1 MSQSSSPYKLAG
13 LRAILD
19 LAPSAA
25 PIRHQ
30 LDNLELAIEQGS
42 AQAFD
47 MADGLIGSICKT
59 IMGER
64 KHTCEDGWVTVKLF
78 RETITRLPL
87 VPTGHP
93 DQAQARNDL
102 EETIRGLTTTVQGL
116 YNLRRNHGVIAHGRD
131 ASAVI
136 LQGVHIELAARSAD
150 AIGCYLLSLHR
161 DYARQPQPSNPLKY
175 EDYQEFN
182 EYTDDNYPVVI
193 WDVPVSASE
202 ALFKCD
208 PVGYQAALATFNAP
222 EENGVEEEGDGA

>member
-1 MSQSSSPYKLAG
+1 MSQSSSPYKLVG
-13 LRAILD
+13 LRAILE

-25 PIRHQ
+25 PIQHQ
-30 LDNLELAIEQGS
+30 LDTLELAIEQGS

-59 IMGER
+59 ILAER
-64 KHTCEDGWVTVKLF
+64 QRPCPSGVTINFFK
-78 RETITRLPL
+78 EAITWLPL
-87 VPTGHP
+87 VPSGHSNP
-93 DQAQARNDL
+93 TQARADL
-102 EETIRGLTTTVQGL
+102 EETIRGLTATVQGL

-136 LQGVHIELAARSAD
+136 LQGVHIELAARAAD
-150 AIGCYLLSLHR
+150 AIGCFLLSLHR
-161 DYARQPQPSNPLKY
+161 EYGRQPQPSNPLKY

-182 EYTDDNYPVVI
+182 EYTDDNYPVTI

-222 EENGVEEEGDGA
+222 GENGDEEVEDGA